1 MHVARDSGQLFISK
15 PIVGRAS
22 GRLSVQLT
30 RRITKPDGS
39 FGGVAVASLDPG
51 YFTAFYGSLDL
62 GKESVIS
69 ITGSDGVVRANSPV
83 SGAVAAQAP
92 GGPAP
97 ASDNRAT
104 DDVARIVSTRS
115 LKDYPLTVSV
125 GLSLDEVLA
134 DYRQRWRNHV
144 LAGGFATLVIVAFAL
159 LLLAV
164 ARRQLKFARSL
175 ARGNAELSLAS
186 ATNANLAAIIESS
199 TDAIVSRT
207 LERKILTWNMGAEAL
222 FGWRAAEIIGESSD
236 ILVPLDHQHEVSR
249 NAVALEQFGT
259 ISAYDSVRL
268 NRDGKRIDV
277 SVMLSLM
284 RDRSG
289 EVSGVA
295 VIMRDITGRKVA
307 ERALQNLTVEL
318 ERKVTERTASLH
330 AANEHLQSFAFSVSH
345 DLRAPLRAI
354 DGFAQAL
361 DESIV
366 DLDAANR
373 ERIYRMRGST
383 KRMATLIDSLLQ
395 LSRLG
400 QVQIAAEPHDVSA
413 MVNGVTEEIR
423 AEYPNVTFKSTAL
436 GASDGDPSLLR
447 QVWVN
452 LIGNAAK
459 FSSKT
464 GNPMVEID
472 RVEHAGEQIF
482 VVKDNG
488 AGFDMQYASKLFGL
502 FQRMHRQDEFPGT
515 GAGLAI
521 VKRIVELHGGRI
533 WAESDTGK
541 GASFYFTLNPKLVVK
556 STARGPAKG
565 HRSIPG

>member
-1 MHVARDSGQLFISK
+1 
-15 PIVGRAS
+15 
-22 GRLSVQLT
+22 
-30 RRITKPDGS
+30 
-39 FGGVAVASLDPG
+39 
-51 YFTAFYGSLDL
+51 
-62 GKESVIS
+62 
-69 ITGSDGVVRANSPV
+69 
-83 SGAVAAQAP
+83 
-92 GGPAP
+92 
-97 ASDNRAT
+97 
-104 DDVARIVSTRS
+104 
-115 LKDYPLTVSV
+115 
-125 GLSLDEVLA
+125 
-134 DYRQRWRNHV
+134 
-144 LAGGFATLVIVAFAL
+144 
-159 LLLAV
+159 
-164 ARRQLKFARSL
+164 
-175 ARGNAELSLAS
+175 
-186 ATNANLAAIIESS
+186 
-199 TDAIVSRT
+199 
-207 LERKILTWNMGAEAL
+207 
-222 FGWRAAEIIGESSD
+222 
-236 ILVPLDHQHEVSR
+236 
-249 NAVALEQFGT
+249 
-259 ISAYDSVRL
+259 
-268 NRDGKRIDV
+268 
-277 SVMLSLM
+277 MLSLM
-284 RDRSG
+284 RDGSG

-307 ERALQNLTVEL
+307 ERALQNLNVEL
-318 ERKVTERTASLH
+318 ERKITERTASLH

-383 KRMATLIDSLLQ
+383 KRMAALIDSLLQ

-400 QVQIAAEPHDVSA
+400 QVQVAAESHDVGE
-413 MVNGVTEEIR
+413 MVNAVMEEIR
-423 AEYPNVTFKSTAL
+423 AEYPNVTFKRNAL
-436 GASDGDPSLLR
+436 GESDGDPSLLR

-459 FSSKT
+459 FSSKS

-472 RVEHAGEQIF
+472 RVEHAGERIF

-488 AGFDMQYASKLFGL
+488 AGFDMQYAGKLFGL

-556 STARGPAKG
+556 TAAMGPKG
-565 HRSIPG
+565 QRSIPL